1 MMETIDQS
9 KLLKVGDLAKRAGKS
24 VRALHLYEELGLLTP
39 AGRSQGGFRLYD
51 ESAIRQIRWIEL
63 LQESG
68 FTLHEI
74 QTLRREWQTTHYGP
88 EAMRVLREAFQTR
101 LAETREQVDRL
112 HALERELVETLN
124 YLHACDQQCQ
134 PVRTT
139 AGDCPHCPV
148 DHGVKEEPA
157 LVAGFHI
164 SMRTHG
170 TTGGANGGAGGASD
184 GGSNGGGI
192 SIPLGTKN
200 R

>member
-1 MMETIDQS
+1 MESIDQS

-39 AGRSQGGFRLYD
+39 AARSQGGFRLYD
-51 ESAIRQIRWIEL
+51 DSALRQIRWIEL

-88 EAMRVLREAFQTR
+88 EAMRVLRDAFQAR
-101 LAETREQVDRL
+101 LAETREQIDRFQT
-112 HALERELVETLN
+112 LERELVETLH
-124 YLHACDQQCQ
+124 YLHTCDQCQ

-139 AGDCPHCPV
+139 ADDCPQCPV

-164 SMRTHG
+164 SMRTHA
-170 TTGGANGGAGGASD
+170 ANGGPNAGVGGAVA
-184 GGSNGGGI
+184 GGI
-192 SIPLGTKN
+192 SIPLGTKE

>member
-1 MMETIDQS
+1 MKAIDQD

-51 ESAIRQIRWIEL
+51 ESALRQIRWIEL

-101 LAETREQVDRL
+101 LTETREQVDRL
-112 HALERELVETLN
+112 QALERELVETLN

-139 AGDCPHCPV
+139 AGDCPQCPV

-170 TTGGANGGAGGASD
+170 ANGTANAGT
-184 GGSNGGGI
+184 NGGTNSGGI
-192 SIPLGTKN
+192 PIPLGTKE

>member
-1 MMETIDQS
+1 MESIEQS
-9 KLLKVGDLAKRAGKS
+9 KLLKVGDLAKQAGKS

-39 AGRSQGGFRLYD
+39 AARSQGGFRLYD
-51 ESAIRQIRWIEL
+51 DSALRQIRWIEL

-68 FTLHEI
+68 FTLHQI
-74 QTLRREWQTTHYGP
+74 QALRREWQTTHYGP
-88 EAMRVLREAFQTR
+88 EAMRVLREAFQAR
-101 LAETREQVDRL
+101 LAETREQIDRFQ
-112 HALERELVETLN
+112 ALERELVETLD
-124 YLHACDQQCQ
+124 YLHTCDQCQ

-139 AGDCPHCPV
+139 ADDCPQCPV

-164 SMRTHG
+164 S
-170 TTGGANGGAGGASD
+170 TGGNGGL
-184 GGSNGGGI
+184 